1 MFNTANYRP
10 WFIAMA
16 THLACH
22 FYPKECQSSTSSPEM
37 HKTVNTLFSNT
48 LYFTNLYIAWQF
60 FRFSNAKRLS
70 FVAKLCSW
78 WRDCR
83 PKGLRILRN
92 TILKRFPGSKI
103 IHCMFAKDVL
113 FPDRRAEKL
122 FHTSLI
128 DHRTQA
134 IKCWELIIVLHR
146 TGQTFSCRLKAS
158 DFHHYKRFKLFYP
171 Q

>member
-1 MFNTANYRP
+1 
-10 WFIAMA
+10 MA
-16 THLACH
+16 THLVCH
-22 FYPKECQSSTSSPEM
+22 FYPKECRSSTSSPEM
-37 HKTVNTLFSNT
+37 HKTANTLLGNT
-48 LYFTNLYIAWQF
+48 VSFKSVHCMII
-60 FRFSNAKRLS
+60 FRFYNAKRLS

-78 WRDCR
+78 RRDCR
-83 PKGLRILRN
+83 PKGLRILRHP
-92 TILKRFPGSKI
+92 ILKRFQGSKI
-103 IHCMFAKDVL
+103 VHCMFAKDVL
-113 FPDRRAEKL
+113 FPDRKAEKL

-128 DHRTQA
+128 DHRTQT

>member
-1 MFNTANYRP
+1 
-10 WFIAMA
+10 MA

-22 FYPKECQSSTSSPEM
+22 FYPKECQSSTSSPDM
-37 HKTVNTLFSNT
+37 HKTANTLLGNT
-48 LYFTNLYIAWQF
+48 LYFTNLYIAWLF

-70 FVAKLCSW
+70 FVVKLWSW
-78 WRDCR
+78 RRDCR

-92 TILKRFPGSKI
+92 PNLKRFQGSKI
-103 IHCMFAKDVL
+103 IHCMFPKDVL
-113 FPDRRAEKL
+113 YPDRKAEKL